1 MRFSKDIGKRY
12 DECRKNGYEVH
23 LEKNFYPLGENK
35 PNLLELKDTL
45 NRTAIINEFDNNG
58 KDEIGIRLF
67 NTNITLDQAETLI
80 KELQDGINFAEYLKE
95 NL

>member
-1 MRFSKDIGKRY
+1 MRFNNNKVDIYKISS
-12 DECRKNGYEVH
+12 KNGYGAIV
-23 LEKNFYPLGENK
+23 EKSFHPLGEKNPDEVWFEDK
-35 PNLLELKDTL
+35 L

-67 NTNITLDQAETLI
+67 NTNITLDQAEILI